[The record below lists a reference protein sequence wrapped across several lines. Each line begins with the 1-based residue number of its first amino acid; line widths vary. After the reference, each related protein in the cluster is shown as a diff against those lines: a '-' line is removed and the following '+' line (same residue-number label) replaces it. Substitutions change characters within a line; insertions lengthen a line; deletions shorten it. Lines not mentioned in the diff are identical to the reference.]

1 MKKNF
6 PLFCLLFFA
15 AFTGIENRAACGM
28 PDPATQGNS
37 RTLTLQEAV
46 QMTLAHSPELLMA
59 EAQAIRS
66 GEAVRESRS
75 ANRPQVYAG
84 SGLAYNNGM
93 PLSVEG
99 AAPSVFKVEAYQ
111 SIFSKKNKNLI
122 RESEE
127 AGKAALLNKESTK
140 NELAARTA
148 IAYSR
153 LYHARRLAALA
164 SEKLAA
170 AEKNLKIAEALREAE
185 KNRPVDVATAN
196 TAVSGARQ
204 QFLVAGEEANIAEAE
219 LKTYTGLPAATQ
231 LQLVEPDIANPAL
244 AAEADTL
251 YQQALGNAPEI
262 KQAES
267 DIRAKEFHLEAEKG
281 ERLPELNL
289 VGQYA
294 LLSRENN
301 YEDYFSTFTRNN
313 YLLGLSVKVPI
324 FDGSRASARIARS
337 RQELFEARFRLERT
351 KAELKLSIQKA
362 LSALRIASG
371 AADHAVNEVAEA
383 RENVRAGQALLESGR
398 ISDGEFEEFR
408 SLLFQREYE
417 RVEAEQAVFQR
428 KMELLETVGDIAS
441 VLQ

>member
-1 MKKNF
+1 MKKIF
-6 PLFCLLFFA
+6 PLFCLLFFITIA
-15 AFTGIENRAACGM
+15 VTGNRTVYGM
-28 PDPATQGNS
+28 PDQSTQGET

-46 QMTLAHSPELLMA
+46 QLTLLHSPELQVA

-111 SIFSKKNKNLI
+111 SIFSKKNNNLI

-127 AGKAALLNKESTK
+127 VGKAAILNKESTK
-140 NELAARTA
+140 NQLAARTA
-148 IAYSR
+148 LAYSR
-153 LYHARRLAALA
+153 LYHARRLVELA
-164 SEKLAA
+164 SEKLAT
-170 AEKNLKIAEALREAE
+170 AEKFLEITKTLREAE
-185 KNRPVDVATAN
+185 KNRPVDVASAN

-204 QFLVAGEEANIAEAE
+204 QLLVAGEEANIAEAE
-219 LKTYTGLPAATQ
+219 LKTYTGLPAATR
-231 LQLVEPDIANPAL
+231 LQLVEPDITNPAL
-244 AAEADTL
+244 ESEADTL
-251 YQQALGNAPEI
+251 YQQALQNAPGI
-262 KQAES
+262 QQAES

-324 FDGSRASARIARS
+324 FDGSRTSARIARS
-337 RQELFEARFRLERT
+337 RQELSEARFSLERT
-351 KAELKLSIQKA
+351 KSELKLSIQKA

-371 AADHAVNEVAEA
+371 AADHAANEVAEA

-398 ISDGEFEEFR
+398 ISDGEFEEIR
-408 SLLFQREYE
+408 SLLFQKEYA
-417 RVEAEQAVFQR
+417 RVEAEQGVFQR